1 MTFDENVKR
10 LVQYG
15 IESGLV
21 PEEERIYTTN
31 QLLEL
36 FGEEEYTEPETEF
49 KDVDLEEVLEELL
62 DYAVEKGVL
71 KENSVVYRDLF
82 DTKIMNC
89 LVPRPAQVIGTFKD
103 LYKESPVKATDYYY
117 KLSQDTNYI
126 RRYRIKKDIRWK
138 VPSQYG
144 DIDISINLSKPEKI
158 RKRSQQQN
166 WQNRAVIQNVC
177 SAVRTKVMQD
187 VSTIRQ
193 DRTTGSSRSQ

>member
-89 LVPRPAQVIGTFKD
+89 LVPRPAQVIATCKVLD
-103 LYKESPVKATDYYY
+103 KESAVKAPAY
-117 KLSQDTNYI
+117 
-126 RRYRIKKDIRWK
+126 
-138 VPSQYG
+138 
-144 DIDISINLSKPEKI
+144 
-158 RKRSQQQN
+158 
-166 WQNRAVIQNVC
+166 
-177 SAVRTKVMQD
+177 
-187 VSTIRQ
+187 
-193 DRTTGSSRSQ
+193 

>member
-62 DYAVEKGVL
+62 DYACLLYTSRLYPSDRRSE
-71 KENSVVYRDLF
+71 RD
-82 DTKIMNC
+82 
-89 LVPRPAQVIGTFKD
+89 GSD
-103 LYKESPVKATDYYY
+103 LRR
-117 KLSQDTNYI
+117 KLSQND
-126 RRYRIKKDIRWK
+126 RRKHGNTAKSFPY
-138 VPSQYG
+138 
-144 DIDISINLSKPEKI
+144 
-158 RKRSQQQN
+158 
-166 WQNRAVIQNVC
+166 
-177 SAVRTKVMQD
+177 T
-187 VSTIRQ
+187 
-193 DRTTGSSRSQ
+193 

>member
-89 LVPRPAQVIGTFKD
+89 LVPRPAH
-103 LYKESPVKATDYYY
+103 
-117 KLSQDTNYI
+117 
-126 RRYRIKKDIRWK
+126 
-138 VPSQYG
+138 
-144 DIDISINLSKPEKI
+144 
-158 RKRSQQQN
+158 
-166 WQNRAVIQNVC
+166 
-177 SAVRTKVMQD
+177 
-187 VSTIRQ
+187 
-193 DRTTGSSRSQ
+193 

>member
-89 LVPRPAQVIGTFKD
+89 LVPRPAQVIGTFKE

-117 KLSQDTNYI
+117 KLSQDTAVI
-126 RRYRIKKDIRWK
+126 VSKRIFAGKCQVSTETLIF
-138 VPSQYG
+138 PSTYP
-144 DIDISINLSKPEKI
+144 NRKKI